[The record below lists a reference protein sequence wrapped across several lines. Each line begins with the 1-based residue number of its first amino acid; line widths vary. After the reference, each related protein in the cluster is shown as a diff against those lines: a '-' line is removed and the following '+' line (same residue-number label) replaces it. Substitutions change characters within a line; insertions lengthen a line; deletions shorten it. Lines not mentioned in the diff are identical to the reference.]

1 MSVVYR
7 TSDRIKIKVGGLVFK
22 ISPLNKFQKE
32 KIQTLSLQDKLIQSA
47 TEAIKCAVK
56 SVYGLK
62 DANGEEYQVE
72 LDDNK
77 ELTEDCVD
85 DLMNLEIGPQL
96 ATVCASLLSG
106 IPKEFVDPYT
116 GKKLEGVAWVKSGEK
131 TEKKSSK

>member
-56 SVYGLK
+56 SVDGLK
-62 DANGEEYQVE
+62 DANGEEYQLE